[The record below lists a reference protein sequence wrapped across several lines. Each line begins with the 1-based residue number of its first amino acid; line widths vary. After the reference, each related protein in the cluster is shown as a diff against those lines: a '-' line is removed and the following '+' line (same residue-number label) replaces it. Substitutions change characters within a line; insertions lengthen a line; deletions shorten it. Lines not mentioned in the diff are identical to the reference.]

1 MCIKIKGVSHH
12 IKPSVYASL
21 AELLIF
27 LIDDLRAAGRSALM
41 PAVFSDSGRMD
52 GVSLGWVGSSVG
64 IMFSKDGIQAASASA
79 GWHLNLRDVVARN
92 PTRTARELAHSTRT
106 RG

>member
-21 AELLIF
+21 AELFIF

-52 GVSLGWVGSSVG
+52 GVSLG
-64 IMFSKDGIQAASASA
+64 
-79 GWHLNLRDVVARN
+79 
-92 PTRTARELAHSTRT
+92 
-106 RG
+106 